1 MQARPSY
8 IVNGDLNQT
17 IKPLDRGLA
26 YGDGV
31 FRTMQTKGGMPVCWP
46 LHYQKLVADCAAIG
60 IVCPSADLLM
70 HDFVQLLVEPDLE
83 SNKLGV
89 AKIIISRGEGERG
102 YKTPAVTCPSRI
114 LIQST
119 MPSYAPDMYTTG
131 VDLHLCE
138 LRLAAQPKL
147 AGIKHLNRLENIMA
161 RMEWRDDA
169 AFDGL
174 LLDQQDNAIECTMAN
189 LFARYGNQL
198 LTPDLMQC
206 GVSGITR
213 ERILSLASVLNLT
226 VQVTQL
232 PLARLMQADELLIC
246 NSLFGV
252 FQVRSIQNTS
262 WPQQALAKNFRALL
276 SND

>member
-1 MQARPSY
+1 
-8 IVNGDLNQT
+8 
-17 IKPLDRGLA
+17 
-26 YGDGV
+26 
-31 FRTMQTKGGMPVCWP
+31 MQTKGGMPVCWP

-89 AKIIISRGEGERG
+89 AKIIITRGEGERG

-114 LIQST
+114 IIQST
-119 MPSYAPDMYTTG
+119 MPSYAPDTYTTG

-232 PLARLMQADELLIC
+232 PLAHLMQADEVLIC

-276 SND
+276 SHD

>member
-1 MQARPSY
+1 
-8 IVNGDLNQT
+8 
-17 IKPLDRGLA
+17 
-26 YGDGV
+26 
-31 FRTMQTKGGMPVCWP
+31 
-46 LHYQKLVADCAAIG
+46 
-60 IVCPSADLLM
+60 
-70 HDFVQLLVEPDLE
+70 
-83 SNKLGV
+83 
-89 AKIIISRGEGERG
+89 
-102 YKTPAVTCPSRI
+102 
-114 LIQST
+114 
-119 MPSYAPDMYTTG
+119 MPSYAPDTYTTG

-174 LLDQQDNAIECTMAN
+174 LLDQQDNVIECTMAN

-232 PLARLMQADELLIC
+232 PLARLILADEVLIC

-262 WPQQALAKNFRALL
+262 WPPQALAKNFRALL
-276 SND
+276 THD